1 MQYPLVSIIIPN
13 YNHAQF
19 LNQRID
25 SILHQSYTNYEIII
39 LDDMSTDNSIDII
52 KQYQDNEHVSH
63 VVINEENSGSPFKQ
77 WKKGINLAK
86 GELIWIAESDDTCEE
101 TLLGTLVNEFQ
112 KDEKCTVAFCKS
124 IKIDTENNPIGEEG
138 LKTNVHMDGLKFIK
152 KYLSRYNYI
161 TNASSAIFKKE
172 ILNNADWSFTNYRGC
187 GDWIMW
193 IEIASAGNVAYCH
206 VPLNYFRIHSSNTTK
221 QQAFNGQNEIE
232 GAKVYKF
239 MLDKN
244 FIGYKEELRARLSH
258 IYSIKYGKQHTF
270 YSNDTKKRLLKSW
283 QSTSLINCFL
293 WFIYIIHKITG
304 IQIIKR

>member
-124 IKIDTENNPIGEEG
+124 IKIDTENNPIGEE
-138 LKTNVHMDGLKFIK
+138 
-152 KYLSRYNYI
+152 
-161 TNASSAIFKKE
+161 
-172 ILNNADWSFTNYRGC
+172 
-187 GDWIMW
+187 
-193 IEIASAGNVAYCH
+193 
-206 VPLNYFRIHSSNTTK
+206 
-221 QQAFNGQNEIE
+221 
-232 GAKVYKF
+232 
-239 MLDKN
+239 
-244 FIGYKEELRARLSH
+244 
-258 IYSIKYGKQHTF
+258 
-270 YSNDTKKRLLKSW
+270 
-283 QSTSLINCFL
+283 
-293 WFIYIIHKITG
+293 
-304 IQIIKR
+304 